1 METDA
6 QFLLRVLS
14 DGRPH
19 SLNEILQ
26 ASFAERGCG
35 LTVHSRAS
43 DLRSQGHIIVHETV
57 KGAERGAGHTY
68 RLVQPTP
75 GSQEWIDKHMA
86 VAHELAI
93 KSANSVL
100 TAEPVYACVVDES
113 AGQAEQ
119 LALTDSAAAHIYR
132 DMARTPL

>member
-6 QFLLRVLS
+6 AFLLRVLS

-35 LTVHSRAS
+35 LTVHSRAA
-43 DLRSQGHIIVHETV
+43 DLRNQGHLIVNERV
-57 KGAERGAGHTY
+57 KGAERGASSTY
-68 RLVQPTP
+68 RRIPLPP
-75 GSQEWIDKHMA
+75 E
-86 VAHELAI
+86 AI
-93 KSANSVL
+93 
-100 TAEPVYACVVDES
+100 YACVVDES

-119 LALTDSAAAHIYR
+119 LALTDSVAAHIYR
-132 DMARTPL
+132 DIAGTPL

>member
-6 QFLLRVLS
+6 AFLLRVLS

-35 LTVHSRAS
+35 LTVHSRAAS
-43 DLRSQGHIIVHETV
+43 LRAQGHNIVNKHI
-57 KGAERGAGHTY
+57 RGAQRGASSVY
-68 RLVQPTP
+68 WLVKP
-75 GSQEWIDKHMA
+75 
-86 VAHELAI
+86 
-93 KSANSVL
+93 
-100 TAEPVYACVVDES
+100 EPVYECVVDES

-119 LALTDSAAAHIYR
+119 LSLNDRAAAHIYR
-132 DMARTPL
+132 DMANTPYA

>member
-6 QFLLRVLS
+6 AFLLRVLS

-35 LTVHSRAS
+35 MTCHSRVS
-43 DLRSQGHIIVHETV
+43 DLRAQGHTIIHETV

-68 RLVQPTP
+68 RLVKPTTVKTYGTG
-75 GSQEWIDKHMA
+75 GSMP
-86 VAHELAI
+86 AI
-93 KSANSVL
+93 A
-100 TAEPVYACVVDES
+100 AYACSVDES
-113 AGQAEQ
+113 AGMAEQ
-119 LALTDSAAAHIYR
+119 MELL
-132 DMARTPL
+132 

>member
-1 METDA
+1 VETDA

-19 SLNEILQ
+19 TLNEILQ

-43 DLRSQGHIIVHETV
+43 NLRSQGHVILHETV

-68 RLVQPTP
+68 RLIRAGITAAEAMK
-75 GSQEWIDKHMA
+75 GLEA
-86 VAHELAI
+86 A
-93 KSANSVL
+93 SAAN
-100 TAEPVYACVVDES
+100 PYRQCVVDES

-119 LALTDSAAAHIYR
+119 LALTDSVAAHIFR
-132 DMARTPL
+132 DMAGTPLG